1 MLNPFEQALAQAD
14 KAITDIMMSP
24 WLIDGVIYPATYDE
38 VPQRFEGMLQYNEEY
53 RVNGTKRTLTLF
65 KESGYRPRVG
75 DRAEQGDK
83 QFLVK
88 AFELVDQLIILQLE

>member
-1 MLNPFEQALAQAD
+1 MSNLFEEALAQAD
-14 KAITDIMMSP
+14 KAIERIMMSP
-24 WLIDGVIYPATYDE
+24 WLIEDVPYLAAYDE
-38 VPQRFEGMLQYNEEY
+38 EPQRFDGMLQYNEEY